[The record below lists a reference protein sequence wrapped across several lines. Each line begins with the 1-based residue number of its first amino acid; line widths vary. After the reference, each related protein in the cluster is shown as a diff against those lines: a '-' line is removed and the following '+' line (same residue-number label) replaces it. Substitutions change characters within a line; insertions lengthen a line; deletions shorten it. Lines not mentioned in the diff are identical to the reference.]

1 MQARQPRHLS
11 ASMRTG
17 KPCLTYLSS
26 AQGRRETITEG
37 ASLASSSRSTRVI
50 SAMSLGSTTRM
61 FSAGTPAPSQ
71 SFSMCI
77 FGAGTF
83 LSVMPVVGFCWW
95 PVMPVM
101 ALSSTIIVVTPRL

>member
-1 MQARQPRHLS
+1 
-11 ASMRTG
+11 
-17 KPCLTYLSS
+17 
-26 AQGRRETITEG
+26 
-37 ASLASSSRSTRVI
+37 
-50 SAMSLGSTTRM
+50 M

-71 SFSMCI
+71 SFSMWI